1 MNRRIWMAAGA
12 ALVLSTALQAQ
23 TVSKPMRIIV
33 SFAPGGPVDF
43 TARTIAEPLGRALG
57 RTVIIENKPGANGAI
72 GAAEVLRSEADGSTV
87 WITSVGAAAINPA
100 LYEKL
105 PYNPQKDFAPVSL
118 VTNNVEV
125 FVVNAKDAA
134 REIPDFIAAANGGK
148 GGVAVAS
155 SGRGSIPHLALAQ
168 MELATNV
175 DFLHVPYNGLAPAIT
190 DVVGGRVDFMF
201 APIAGPVPGFMENAS
216 LKSLAVS
223 SIDVQPRFPKLPTM
237 RSIKGFEDYV
247 FNIWIGIQ
255 TGAKVSDAV
264 AATLHKSAYAAMA
277 NPETKKALEATG
289 SIVSPAL
296 SLAEV
301 EAFYKRET
309 AAYQAIAKAIK
320 LSPQ

>member
-1 MNRRIWMAAGA
+1 
-12 ALVLSTALQAQ
+12 
-23 TVSKPMRIIV
+23 
-33 SFAPGGPVDF
+33 
-43 TARTIAEPLGRALG
+43 
-57 RTVIIENKPGANGAI
+57 
-72 GAAEVLRSEADGSTV
+72 
-87 WITSVGAAAINPA
+87 
-100 LYEKL
+100 
-105 PYNPQKDFAPVSL
+105 
-118 VTNNVEV
+118 
-125 FVVNAKDAA
+125 
-134 REIPDFIAAANGGK
+134 
-148 GGVAVAS
+148 
-155 SGRGSIPHLALAQ
+155 
-168 MELATNV
+168 
-175 DFLHVPYNGLAPAIT
+175 
-190 DVVGGRVDFMF
+190 MF

-223 SIDVQPRFPKLPTM
+223 SVDVQPRFPKLPTM

-264 AATLHKSAYAAMA
+264 AAALHKSAYAAMA

-309 AAYQAIAKAIK
+309 VAYQAIAKAIK

>member
-175 DFLHVPYNGLAPAIT
+175 DFLHVPYNGMAPALNDLLGGQVAGAFA
-190 DVVGGRVDFMF
+190 DVAAVMGQIKAGRVKALGVA
-201 APIAGPVPGFMENAS
+201 APKRHPGLPDVKTFEEQGIRGMDTNNWYGLFVSAKTPPAVVEVLSKAVQKALADPSASAKLLQAGAEPKSSSPQELAVL
-216 LKSLAVS
+216 LKSDTEKWARLIKS
-223 SIDVQPRFPKLPTM
+223 
-237 RSIKGFEDYV
+237 RSI
-247 FNIWIGIQ
+247 
-255 TGAKVSDAV
+255 
-264 AATLHKSAYAAMA
+264 
-277 NPETKKALEATG
+277 
-289 SIVSPAL
+289 
-296 SLAEV
+296 
-301 EAFYKRET
+301 T
-309 AAYQAIAKAIK
+309 ADQ
-320 LSPQ
+320 